1 VAALPTPAARIAC
14 SNVIKGVPFGRF
26 APPNP
31 VILPNF
37 LVLDCT
43 IDYSR
48 RIVGIYSI
56 EGASMR
62 FAKTF
67 TASIA
72 LLILVGGVGAAVGA
86 PLTSGGLLFPVP
98 QEAQPVGGVVIAS
111 SIQPIVSPTYSANL
125 VTTVIQGDTSNPYGG
140 LTFMYEIQ
148 GVSGTE
154 SINRLSV
161 VGYGNTLVDASYR
174 LPTPG
179 AVPPA
184 FFDREPPG
192 DALGVSFAS
201 PPVGPGPVEPGK
213 SSATLVFQTNAT
225 TAVPSP
231 AFLIDGATTG
241 VVTLAPIPEPSTL
254 ALCGIGALGLG
265 LAYRRYRGKR
275 S

>member
-1 VAALPTPAARIAC
+1 MRLVKPIVASLAVLTLICGVSPAVA
-14 SNVIKGVPFGRF
+14 
-26 APPNP
+26 
-31 VILPNF
+31 
-37 LVLDCT
+37 
-43 IDYSR
+43 
-48 RIVGIYSI
+48 
-56 EGASMR
+56 
-62 FAKTF
+62 
-67 TASIA
+67 
-72 LLILVGGVGAAVGA
+72 A

-98 QEAQPVGGVVIAS
+98 QEAEPTGGVVIAS
-111 SIQPIVSPTYSANL
+111 SIQPIIAPTYTANL
-125 VTTVIQGDTSNPYGG
+125 VTTVIQGDTSNPHGG

-161 VGYGNTLVDASYR
+161 VGYGNILVDASYR
-174 LPTPG
+174 LPSPG
-179 AVPPA
+179 AIPPA

-201 PPVGPGPVEPGK
+201 PPIGPGPVEPGQ

-254 ALCGIGALGLG
+254 ALCGMGALGLA
-265 LAYRRYRGKR
+265 LAYRRCRGKR